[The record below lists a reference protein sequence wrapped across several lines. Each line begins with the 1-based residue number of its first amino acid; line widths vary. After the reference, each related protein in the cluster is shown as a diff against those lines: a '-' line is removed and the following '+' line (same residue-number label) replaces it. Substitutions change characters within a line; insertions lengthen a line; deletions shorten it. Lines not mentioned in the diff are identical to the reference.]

1 MGENFG
7 PSYFAIITGPL
18 LDNRALAANAK
29 LLYASITS
37 LTDSRGYCWA
47 SNKYLADR
55 FGWGERTVTR
65 LVAQLQE
72 HGFIR
77 TAMALN
83 KETGQMERRIYIGN
97 EAAEGVA
104 KIGDPSQNWRG
115 GVAKTGEAI
124 YMLNK
129 KEEYIP
135 PKAPQGGRRGKREP
149 KNTADWKPE
158 RFEAFW
164 AYYRTRV
171 RGEDRQAAIR
181 AWDKLRPDD
190 ALIARIKNTAD
201 WKPERFEAFWAYY
214 RTRVRGEDRQA
225 AIRAWDKLRPDD
237 ALIARIGRALEKQ
250 VASESWQAGYG
261 KPYASTYLNRRRWE
275 DVEGLPDPDGEAPRE
290 APKRYVR
297 TDVIDG
303 QEVDIYE

>member
-72 HGFIR
+72 QGFIR

-135 PKAPQGGRRGKREP
+135 PKAPQGGQRGKREP
-149 KNTADWKPE
+149 KETADWKPE

-164 AYYRTRV
+164 KFYRKNV
-171 RGEDRQAAIR
+171 RGEDRQS
-181 AWDKLRPDD
+181 
-190 ALIARIKNTAD
+190 
-201 WKPERFEAFWAYY
+201 
-214 RTRVRGEDRQA
+214 

-275 DVEGLPDPDGEAPRE
+275 DVEGLPDPDGEAPRQ

>member
-72 HGFIR
+72 QGFIR

-104 KIGDPSQNWRG
+104 KIGDHSQNWRG

-135 PKAPQGGRRGKREP
+135 PKAPQGGQRGKREP
-149 KNTADWKPE
+149 KETADWKPE

-171 RGEDRQAAIR
+171 RS
-181 AWDKLRPDD
+181 
-190 ALIARIKNTAD
+190 
-201 WKPERFEAFWAYY
+201 
-214 RTRVRGEDRQA
+214 EDRQA

-237 ALIARIGRALEKQ
+237 ALIARIGRALETQ
-250 VASESWQAGYG
+250 VASKSWQAGYG

-275 DVEGLPDPDGEAPRE
+275 DVEGLSDPDGEAPRQ

>member
-72 HGFIR
+72 QGFIR

-135 PKAPQGGRRGKREP
+135 PKAPQGGQRGKREP
-149 KNTADWKPE
+149 KETADWKPE
-158 RFEAFW
+158 HFEAFW
-164 AYYRTRV
+164 KFYRTNV
-171 RGEDRQAAIR
+171 RNEDKQGAIQE
-181 AWDKLRPDD
+181 WDKLKPND
-190 ALIARIKNTAD
+190 ALLERI
-201 WKPERFEAFWAYY
+201 Y
-214 RTRVRGEDRQA
+214 
-225 AIRAWDKLRPDD
+225 
-237 ALIARIGRALEKQ
+237 RALKKQ
-250 VASESWQAGYG
+250 IASDLWKRGVG
-261 KPYASTYLNRRRWE
+261 IPYATRYLKNKRWN
-275 DVEGLPDPDGEAPRE
+275 DVEDQPEESRDVLEKK
-290 APKRYVR
+290 PKRYVR

>member
-72 HGFIR
+72 QGFIR

-104 KIGDPSQNWRG
+104 KIGDPSQNWPG

-135 PKAPQGGRRGKREP
+135 PKAPQGGQRGKREP
-149 KNTADWKPE
+149 KETADWKPE

-164 AYYRTRV
+164 KFYRKNV
-171 RGEDRQAAIR
+171 RGEDRQS
-181 AWDKLRPDD
+181 
-190 ALIARIKNTAD
+190 
-201 WKPERFEAFWAYY
+201 
-214 RTRVRGEDRQA
+214 

-275 DVEGLPDPDGEAPRE
+275 DVEDLPTQTARPAPEGRAYGWE
-290 APKRYVR
+290 
-297 TDVIDG
+297 
-303 QEVDIYE
+303 

>member
-72 HGFIR
+72 QGFIR

-104 KIGDPSQNWRG
+104 KIGDPGQNWRG

-135 PKAPQGGRRGKREP
+135 PKAPQGGQRGKREP
-149 KNTADWKPE
+149 KETADWKPE

-164 AYYRTRV
+164 KFYRKNV
-171 RGEDRQAAIR
+171 RGEDRQS
-181 AWDKLRPDD
+181 
-190 ALIARIKNTAD
+190 
-201 WKPERFEAFWAYY
+201 
-214 RTRVRGEDRQA
+214 

-237 ALIARIGRALEKQ
+237 ALIARIGRALETQ
-250 VASESWQAGYG
+250 VASKSWQAGYG

-275 DVEGLPDPDGEAPRE
+275 DVEGLSDPDREAPRQV
-290 APKRYVR
+290 PKRYVR

>member
-72 HGFIR
+72 QGFIR

-135 PKAPQGGRRGKREP
+135 PKAPRGGHRGKREP
-149 KNTADWKPE
+149 KETADWKPE

-164 AYYRTRV
+164 KFYRKNV
-171 RGEDRQAAIR
+171 RGEDRQS
-181 AWDKLRPDD
+181 
-190 ALIARIKNTAD
+190 
-201 WKPERFEAFWAYY
+201 
-214 RTRVRGEDRQA
+214 

-275 DVEGLPDPDGEAPRE
+275 DVEGLPDPDGEAPRQ

>member
-72 HGFIR
+72 QGFIR

-115 GVAKTGEAI
+115 GIAKTGEAI

-135 PKAPQGGRRGKREP
+135 PKAPQGGQRGKREP
-149 KNTADWKPE
+149 KETADWKPE

-164 AYYRTRV
+164 KFYRKNV
-171 RGEDRQAAIR
+171 RGEDRQS
-181 AWDKLRPDD
+181 
-190 ALIARIKNTAD
+190 
-201 WKPERFEAFWAYY
+201 
-214 RTRVRGEDRQA
+214 

-237 ALIARIGRALEKQ
+237 ALIARIGRALETQ

-275 DVEGLPDPDGEAPRE
+275 DVEDLPTQPARPAPEGRAYGWE
-290 APKRYVR
+290 
-297 TDVIDG
+297 
-303 QEVDIYE
+303 

>member
-72 HGFIR
+72 QGFIR

-83 KETGQMERRIYIGN
+83 KETGQMERQIYIGN

-135 PKAPQGGRRGKREP
+135 PKAPQGGQRGKREP
-149 KNTADWKPE
+149 KETADWKPE

-164 AYYRTRV
+164 KFYRKNV
-171 RGEDRQAAIR
+171 RGEDRQS
-181 AWDKLRPDD
+181 
-190 ALIARIKNTAD
+190 
-201 WKPERFEAFWAYY
+201 
-214 RTRVRGEDRQA
+214 

-275 DVEGLPDPDGEAPRE
+275 DVEGLSDSDGEAPRQ

>member
-72 HGFIR
+72 QGFIR

-115 GVAKTGEAI
+115 GIAKNGEAI

-135 PKAPQGGRRGKREP
+135 PKAPQGGQRGKREP
-149 KNTADWKPE
+149 KETADWKPE

-164 AYYRTRV
+164 KFYRKNV
-171 RGEDRQAAIR
+171 RGEDRQS
-181 AWDKLRPDD
+181 
-190 ALIARIKNTAD
+190 
-201 WKPERFEAFWAYY
+201 
-214 RTRVRGEDRQA
+214 

-237 ALIARIGRALEKQ
+237 ALIARIGRALETQ

-275 DVEGLPDPDGEAPRE
+275 DVEDLPTQPARPAPEGRAYGWE
-290 APKRYVR
+290 
-297 TDVIDG
+297 
-303 QEVDIYE
+303 

>member
-72 HGFIR
+72 QGFIR

-104 KIGDPSQNWRG
+104 KIGDPSQNWRW

-135 PKAPQGGRRGKREP
+135 PKAPQGGQRGKREP
-149 KNTADWKPE
+149 KETADWKPE

-164 AYYRTRV
+164 KFYR
-171 RGEDRQAAIR
+171 
-181 AWDKLRPDD
+181 
-190 ALIARIKNTAD
+190 KN
-201 WKPERFEAFWAYY
+201 
-214 RTRVRGEDRQA
+214 VRGEDRQA

-275 DVEGLPDPDGEAPRE
+275 DVEGLPTPPARPAPEGRDYGWE
-290 APKRYVR
+290 
-297 TDVIDG
+297 
-303 QEVDIYE
+303 

>member
-72 HGFIR
+72 QGFIR

-83 KETGQMERRIYIGN
+83 KETGQMERQIYIGN

-104 KIGDPSQNWRG
+104 KIGDPGQNWRG

-135 PKAPQGGRRGKREP
+135 PKAPQGGQRGKREP
-149 KNTADWKPE
+149 KETADWKPE

-164 AYYRTRV
+164 KFYRTH
-171 RGEDRQAAIR
+171 
-181 AWDKLRPDD
+181 
-190 ALIARIKNTAD
+190 
-201 WKPERFEAFWAYY
+201 
-214 RTRVRGEDRQA
+214 VRGEDRQA

-237 ALIARIGRALEKQ
+237 ALIARIGRALETQ

-275 DVEGLPDPDGEAPRE
+275 DVEGLPEPDREAPRA

-303 QEVDIYE
+303 REVDIYE

>member
-72 HGFIR
+72 QGFIR

-83 KETGQMERRIYIGN
+83 RETGQMERRIYIGN

-124 YMLNK
+124 IRMNS
-129 KEEYIP
+129 KEEYIVEYKQNAQETYNTKVWIDKETGLP
-135 PKAPQGGRRGKREP
+135 NDKIRTSNNIDIFERREYEIGKV
-149 KNTADWKPE
+149 KD
-158 RFEAFW
+158 
-164 AYYRTRV
+164 
-171 RGEDRQAAIR
+171 
-181 AWDKLRPDD
+181 
-190 ALIARIKNTAD
+190 
-201 WKPERFEAFWAYY
+201 
-214 RTRVRGEDRQA
+214 
-225 AIRAWDKLRPDD
+225 
-237 ALIARIGRALEKQ
+237 
-250 VASESWQAGYG
+250 
-261 KPYASTYLNRRRWE
+261 E
-275 DVEGLPDPDGEAPRE
+275 DV
-290 APKRYVR
+290 KK
-297 TDVIDG
+297 I
-303 QEVDIYE
+303 DIYEYTMK

>member
-72 HGFIR
+72 QGFIR

-135 PKAPQGGRRGKREP
+135 PKAPQGGQRGKREP
-149 KNTADWKPE
+149 KETTDWKPE

-164 AYYRTRV
+164 KFYRKNV
-171 RGEDRQAAIR
+171 RGEDRQS
-181 AWDKLRPDD
+181 
-190 ALIARIKNTAD
+190 
-201 WKPERFEAFWAYY
+201 
-214 RTRVRGEDRQA
+214 

-237 ALIARIGRALEKQ
+237 ALIARIGRALGKQ

-275 DVEGLPDPDGEAPRE
+275 DVEGLSDPDGEAPRQ

>member
-72 HGFIR
+72 QGFIR

-104 KIGDPSQNWRG
+104 KIGDPSQNWPG

-135 PKAPQGGRRGKREP
+135 PKAPQGGQRGKREP
-149 KNTADWKPE
+149 KETADWKPE

-164 AYYRTRV
+164 KFYRKNV
-171 RGEDRQAAIR
+171 RGEDRQS
-181 AWDKLRPDD
+181 
-190 ALIARIKNTAD
+190 
-201 WKPERFEAFWAYY
+201 
-214 RTRVRGEDRQA
+214 

-275 DVEGLPDPDGEAPRE
+275 DVEGLPTQTARPAPEGRAYGWE
-290 APKRYVR
+290 
-297 TDVIDG
+297 
-303 QEVDIYE
+303 

>member
-72 HGFIR
+72 QGFIR

-104 KIGDPSQNWRG
+104 KIGDPSQNWPG

-135 PKAPQGGRRGKREP
+135 PKAPQGGQRGKREP
-149 KNTADWKPE
+149 KETADWKPE

-164 AYYRTRV
+164 KFYRKNV
-171 RGEDRQAAIR
+171 RGEDRQSAIR

-190 ALIARIKNTAD
+190 T
-201 WKPERFEAFWAYY
+201 
-214 RTRVRGEDRQA
+214 
-225 AIRAWDKLRPDD
+225 
-237 ALIARIGRALEKQ
+237 LIARIGRALEKQ

-275 DVEGLPDPDGEAPRE
+275 DVEGLSDPDGEAPRQ

>member
-72 HGFIR
+72 QGFIR

-104 KIGDPSQNWRG
+104 KIGDPSQNWPG

-135 PKAPQGGRRGKREP
+135 PKAPQGGQRGKREP
-149 KNTADWKPE
+149 KETADWKPE

-164 AYYRTRV
+164 KFYRKNV
-171 RGEDRQAAIR
+171 RSEDRQS
-181 AWDKLRPDD
+181 
-190 ALIARIKNTAD
+190 
-201 WKPERFEAFWAYY
+201 
-214 RTRVRGEDRQA
+214 

-275 DVEGLPDPDGEAPRE
+275 DVEDLPTQTARPEPEGRAYGWE
-290 APKRYVR
+290 
-297 TDVIDG
+297 
-303 QEVDIYE
+303 

>member
-72 HGFIR
+72 QGFIR

-149 KNTADWKPE
+149 KETADWKPE

-164 AYYRTRV
+164 KFYRKNV
-171 RGEDRQAAIR
+171 RGEDRQS
-181 AWDKLRPDD
+181 
-190 ALIARIKNTAD
+190 
-201 WKPERFEAFWAYY
+201 
-214 RTRVRGEDRQA
+214 

-275 DVEGLPDPDGEAPRE
+275 DVEGLPTPTARPAPEGRSYGWE
-290 APKRYVR
+290 
-297 TDVIDG
+297 
-303 QEVDIYE
+303 

>member
-1 MGENFG
+1 
-7 PSYFAIITGPL
+7 
-18 LDNRALAANAK
+18 
-29 LLYASITS
+29 
-37 LTDSRGYCWA
+37 
-47 SNKYLADR
+47 
-55 FGWGERTVTR
+55 
-65 LVAQLQE
+65 
-72 HGFIR
+72 
-77 TAMALN
+77 
-83 KETGQMERRIYIGN
+83 MERRIYIGN

-135 PKAPQGGRRGKREP
+135 PKAPQGGQRGKREP
-149 KNTADWKPE
+149 KETADWKPE

-164 AYYRTRV
+164 KFYRKNV

-190 ALIARIKNTAD
+190 T
-201 WKPERFEAFWAYY
+201 
-214 RTRVRGEDRQA
+214 
-225 AIRAWDKLRPDD
+225 
-237 ALIARIGRALEKQ
+237 LIARIGRALEKQ

-275 DVEGLPDPDGEAPRE
+275 DVEGLPTQTARPEPEGRAYGWE
-290 APKRYVR
+290 
-297 TDVIDG
+297 
-303 QEVDIYE
+303 

>member
-72 HGFIR
+72 QGFIR

-83 KETGQMERRIYIGN
+83 RETGQMERRIYIGN

-104 KIGDPSQNWRG
+104 KIGDHSQNWRG

-124 YMLNK
+124 IRMNS

-135 PKAPQGGRRGKREP
+135 PKAPQGGPRKKREP
-149 KNTADWKPE
+149 KTTADWMPE

-164 AYYRTRV
+164 TWYRTHV
-171 RGEDRQAAIR
+171 RPEDRQAAIR
-181 AWDKLRPDD
+181 SWDKLQPDE
-190 ALIARIKNTAD
+190 K
-201 WKPERFEAFWAYY
+201 
-214 RTRVRGEDRQA
+214 
-225 AIRAWDKLRPDD
+225 
-237 ALIARIGRALEKQ
+237 LIARIGRALEKQ
-250 VASESWQAGYG
+250 VASESWQAGIG
-261 KPYASTYLNRRRWE
+261 KPYASTYLNGRRWE
-275 DVEGLPDPDGEAPRE
+275 DVEDQPAPSPQPER
-290 APKRYVR
+290 RSY
-297 TDVIDG
+297 G
-303 QEVDIYE
+303 WQ

>member
-72 HGFIR
+72 QGFIR

-83 KETGQMERRIYIGN
+83 KETGQMERRIYIGS
-97 EAAEGVA
+97 EAAEGVV
-104 KIGDPSQNWRG
+104 KIGDPGQNWRV

-135 PKAPQGGRRGKREP
+135 PKAPQGGRRRKQET
-149 KNTADWKPE
+149 KETADWKPE

-164 AYYRTRV
+164 KFYRKNV
-171 RGEDRQAAIR
+171 RGEDRQS
-181 AWDKLRPDD
+181 
-190 ALIARIKNTAD
+190 
-201 WKPERFEAFWAYY
+201 
-214 RTRVRGEDRQA
+214 

-237 ALIARIGRALEKQ
+237 ALIARIGRALETQ

-275 DVEGLPDPDGEAPRE
+275 DVEDLPAPS
-290 APKRYVR
+290 APPKAERRVY
-297 TDVIDG
+297 G
-303 QEVDIYE
+303 WE

>member
-72 HGFIR
+72 QGFIR

-104 KIGDPSQNWRG
+104 KIGDPSQNWPG

-135 PKAPQGGRRGKREP
+135 PKAPQGGQRGKREP
-149 KNTADWKPE
+149 KETADWKPE

-164 AYYRTRV
+164 KFYRKNV
-171 RGEDRQAAIR
+171 RGEDRQSAIR

-190 ALIARIKNTAD
+190 T
-201 WKPERFEAFWAYY
+201 
-214 RTRVRGEDRQA
+214 
-225 AIRAWDKLRPDD
+225 
-237 ALIARIGRALEKQ
+237 LIARIGRALEKQ

-275 DVEGLPDPDGEAPRE
+275 DVEDLSDPDGEAPRQ

>member
-72 HGFIR
+72 QGFIR

-83 KETGQMERRIYIGN
+83 KETGQMERQIYIGN

-135 PKAPQGGRRGKREP
+135 PKAPQGGQRGKREP
-149 KNTADWKPE
+149 KETADWKPE

-164 AYYRTRV
+164 KFYRKNV
-171 RGEDRQAAIR
+171 RGEDRQS
-181 AWDKLRPDD
+181 
-190 ALIARIKNTAD
+190 
-201 WKPERFEAFWAYY
+201 
-214 RTRVRGEDRQA
+214 

>member
-72 HGFIR
+72 QGFIR

-135 PKAPQGGRRGKREP
+135 PKAPQGGQRGKREP
-149 KNTADWKPE
+149 KETADWKPE

-164 AYYRTRV
+164 KFYRKNV
-171 RGEDRQAAIR
+171 RGEDRQS
-181 AWDKLRPDD
+181 
-190 ALIARIKNTAD
+190 
-201 WKPERFEAFWAYY
+201 
-214 RTRVRGEDRQA
+214 

-237 ALIARIGRALEKQ
+237 ALIARIGRALETQ

-275 DVEGLPDPDGEAPRE
+275 DVEGLPEPDGEAPRQ

-303 QEVDIYE
+303 REVDIYE

>member
-37 LTDSRGYCWA
+37 LSDSRGYCWA

-72 HGFIR
+72 QGFIR

-135 PKAPQGGRRGKREP
+135 PKAPQGGQRGKREP
-149 KNTADWKPE
+149 KETADWKPE

-164 AYYRTRV
+164 KFYRKNV
-171 RGEDRQAAIR
+171 RGEDRQS
-181 AWDKLRPDD
+181 
-190 ALIARIKNTAD
+190 
-201 WKPERFEAFWAYY
+201 
-214 RTRVRGEDRQA
+214 

-275 DVEGLPDPDGEAPRE
+275 DVEGLSDPDGEAPRQ

>member
-72 HGFIR
+72 QGFIR

-135 PKAPQGGRRGKREP
+135 PKAPQGGQRGKREP
-149 KNTADWKPE
+149 KETADWKPE

-164 AYYRTRV
+164 KFYRKNV
-171 RGEDRQAAIR
+171 RGEDRQS
-181 AWDKLRPDD
+181 
-190 ALIARIKNTAD
+190 
-201 WKPERFEAFWAYY
+201 
-214 RTRVRGEDRQA
+214 

-275 DVEGLPDPDGEAPRE
+275 DVEGLSDPDGEAPRQ

>member
-1 MGENFG
+1 MAERKPAFWAVL
-7 PSYFAIITGPL
+7 PARVRYDPEL
-18 LDNRALAANAK
+18 RPNAK
-29 LLYASITS
+29 LLYAEITAMADA
-37 LTDSRGYCWA
+37 TGYCWA

-72 HGFIR
+72 QGFIR

-115 GVAKTGEAI
+115 GIAKTGEAI

-135 PKAPQGGRRGKREP
+135 PKAPQGGQRGKREP
-149 KNTADWKPE
+149 KETADWKPE

-164 AYYRTRV
+164 KFYRKNV
-171 RGEDRQAAIR
+171 RGEDRQS
-181 AWDKLRPDD
+181 
-190 ALIARIKNTAD
+190 
-201 WKPERFEAFWAYY
+201 
-214 RTRVRGEDRQA
+214 

-237 ALIARIGRALEKQ
+237 ALIARIGRALETQ

-275 DVEGLPDPDGEAPRE
+275 DVEDLPTQPARPAPEGRAYGWE
-290 APKRYVR
+290 
-297 TDVIDG
+297 
-303 QEVDIYE
+303 